1 LFESYAEN
9 RDVYLMKIGWCADLR
24 EAALLHRLGFDF
36 IELPLTAFGLEDR
49 ARIDTVKA
57 AVATAP
63 LPTTAFNQFFPR
75 NLRLVGKEI
84 DADRVRNYLAGAAEV
99 LHHAHA
105 KVVVLGSASS
115 RDVPDGFDQAQAED
129 QFLRALSWC
138 ADAMKGAGTLVAIE
152 PLNRRESNFINS
164 VAEGVHFAKRINR
177 PEIRVLADFYHM
189 DEEHEPLDTL
199 RDCAPWLA
207 HIHLA
212 DTGRRNPGS
221 GSYDYDRFMGLLKE
235 IGYRG
240 AISSECKLEN
250 PEPEMRSSFEFL
262 SRYWPEAR

>member
-1 LFESYAEN
+1 
-9 RDVYLMKIGWCADLR
+9 MKIGWCAELR
-24 EAALLHRLGFDF
+24 EAALLQRLGFDF
-36 IELPLTAFGLEDR
+36 IELPLAAFGLEDP
-49 ARIDTVKA
+49 ARIDTAKA

-75 NLRLVGKEI
+75 GLRLVGKDI
-84 DADRVRNYLAGAAEV
+84 DADRVRNYLAAAAEV
-99 LHHAHA
+99 LHHARA

-115 RDVPDGFDQAQAED
+115 RHVPDGIDQVQAED

-138 ADAMKGAGTLVAIE
+138 ADALKGSGALVAIE

-164 VAEGVHFAKRINR
+164 VAKGVHFAQRINR

-189 DEEHEPLDTL
+189 DEENEPLDTL
-199 RDCAPWLA
+199 RAYAPWLA

-212 DTGRRNPGS
+212 DTGRRHPGS

-235 IGYRG
+235 IVYLG
-240 AISSECKLEN
+240 AMSSECKLEN
-250 PEPEMRSSFEFL
+250 PEPEMRSSLEFL
-262 SRYWPEAR
+262 KPYWRA

>member
-1 LFESYAEN
+1 MN
-9 RDVYLMKIGWCADLR
+9 IGWCADLR

-36 IELPLTAFGLEDR
+36 VEVPLAAFGLDSR
-49 ARIDTVKA
+49 TSIDTAKA
-57 AVATAP
+57 AVAAAP
-63 LPTTAFNQFFPR
+63 LPTTAFNNFFPR
-75 NLRLVGKEI
+75 DLHVVGQEI
-84 DADRVRNYLAGAAEV
+84 DSDRVQTYLAGAADL
-99 LHHAHA
+99 LHHAQA
-105 KVVVLGSASS
+105 DVAVLGSAKS
-115 RDVPDGFDQAQAED
+115 RNVPNGFDRIQAED

-138 ADAMKGAGTLVAIE
+138 ADAMKGTGTTVVIE
-152 PLNRRESNFINS
+152 PLNRGESNLINS
-164 VAEGVHFAKRINR
+164 VAESVRFAEQINR

-189 DEEHEPLDTL
+189 DEENEPLETL

-235 IGYRG
+235 IRYTG

-250 PEPEMRSSFEFL
+250 PEPEMRHSLAFL
-262 SRYWPEAR
+262 RRYWTETARQTAHPDC